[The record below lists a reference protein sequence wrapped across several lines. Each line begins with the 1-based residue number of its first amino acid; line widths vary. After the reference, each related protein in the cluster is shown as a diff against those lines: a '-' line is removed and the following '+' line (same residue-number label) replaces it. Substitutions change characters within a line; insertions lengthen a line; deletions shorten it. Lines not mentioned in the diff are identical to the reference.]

1 MAKQFDLIV
10 IGTGAAGSTVAHK
23 CRSAG
28 WNVAIVDSQPFGGT
42 CGLRGC
48 DPKKVLVGVAELI
61 DWTRRMQATGTVKN
75 STRIDWPALM
85 RFKKSFT
92 DPVPDHQLKRFSKA
106 GVETFQQRARFV
118 DQTSLQVGNETLTAR
133 HFVIAAGAM
142 PVRLKIPGEEHFIS
156 STQFLELEA
165 LPQRIIFVGG
175 GYIAFEFAHVS
186 ARAGAQAVIL
196 HRGEQPLARF
206 DTDLVAQLVKATR
219 EIGVDVHVKTAV
231 EEVEKSSKGYVVHAS
246 TANGPKSFEADLV
259 VHAAGRVPEI
269 EDLDL
274 DRAGVKWERRGVV
287 VNEYLQ
293 SVSSPAVYA
302 AGDAA
307 ASAGLP
313 LTPVA
318 SVEGQVAASNLLKG
332 NHLKPD
338 YSGTSSV
345 LFTVPPLASVGL
357 LEETATN
364 RGLKFKTNYMDTSGW
379 YSSRR
384 VAMKYSGFK
393 TLIEEGTNHI
403 LGAHLLGPHAEETIN
418 LFAMAIR
425 FGLRA
430 EDIRKTIW
438 AYPTSSSD
446 ISYMV

>member
-1 MAKQFDLIV
+1 KN
-10 IGTGAAGSTVAHK
+10 GT
-23 CRSAG
+23 
-28 WNVAIVDSQPFGGT
+28 Q
-42 CGLRGC
+42 
-48 DPKKVLVGVAELI
+48 
-61 DWTRRMQATGTVKN
+61 
-75 STRIDWPALM
+75 IDWPALM

-106 GVETFQQRARFV
+106 GIESFQQRARFV
-118 DQTSLQVGNETLTAR
+118 DQTSLQVGNDIFTAR

-142 PVRLKIPGEEHFIS
+142 PAMLNIPGEEHLIT

-186 ARAGAQAVIL
+186 ARAGAQAQIL
-196 HRGEQPLARF
+196 HRGARPLERF
-206 DTDLVAQLVKATR
+206 DADLVDQLVNATR

-231 EEVEKSSKGYVVHAS
+231 EEVEKRSKGYVVHAS
-246 TANGPKSFEADLV
+246 TGNGRASFEADLV

-274 DRAGVKWERRGVV
+274 DKAAVKWERRGVV

-307 ASAGLP
+307 ASGGVA

-318 SVEGQVAASNLLKG
+318 SVEGQVVGSNLLKG

-357 LEETATN
+357 LEDTARK
-364 RGLKFKTNYMDTSGW
+364 RGLKFKTNYKNTSAW

-384 VAMKYSGFK
+384 VAVKYSGFK
-393 TLIEEGTNHI
+393 TLIEEGTDRI
-403 LGAHLLGPHAEETIN
+403 LGAHLLGPHAEEVIN

-425 FGLRA
+425 FELRPV
-430 EDIRKTIW
+430 DIKKMIW

-446 ISYMV
+446 ISYML

>member
-1 MAKQFDLIV
+1 MEKKFDVIV
-10 IGTGAAGSTVAHK
+10 IGTGSAGSTVAHK

-28 WNVAIVDSQPFGGT
+28 WNVAIVDSRPFGGT
-42 CGLRGC
+42 CALRGC
-48 DPKKVLVGVAELI
+48 DPKKVLVGAAELI
-61 DWTRRMQATGTVKN
+61 DWNRRMEGTGIVKN
-75 STRIDWPALM
+75 GTQIDWPALM

-106 GVETFQQRARFV
+106 GIESFQQRARFV
-118 DQTSLQVGNETLTAR
+118 DQTSLQVGNDIFTAR

-142 PVRLKIPGEEHFIS
+142 PARLNIPGEEHLIT

-165 LPQRIIFVGG
+165 LPRRIIFVGG

-186 ARAGAQAVIL
+186 ARAGAQAQIL
-196 HRGEQPLARF
+196 HRGARPLERF
-206 DTDLVAQLVKATR
+206 DADLVDQLVNATR
-219 EIGVDVHVKTAV
+219 EIGVDVHVMAAV
-231 EEVEKSSKGYVVHAS
+231 EELEKRSKGYVVHAS
-246 TANGPKSFEADLV
+246 TGNGRASFEADLV

-274 DRAGVKWERRGVV
+274 DKAGVKWERRGVV

-293 SVSSPAVYA
+293 SVSNPAVYA

-307 ASAGLP
+307 ASGGGP

-318 SVEGQVAASNLLKG
+318 SVEGQVVGSNLLKG

-357 LEETATN
+357 LEDTARK
-364 RGLKFKTNYMDTSGW
+364 RGLKLDQLQEYFRMVFLQESGGEVLW
-379 YSSRR
+379 FQDAHRR
-384 VAMKYSGFK
+384 GDRSHSWSPLARTPCGGS
-393 TLIEEGTNHI
+393 H
-403 LGAHLLGPHAEETIN
+403 
-418 LFAMAIR
+418 
-425 FGLRA
+425 
-430 EDIRKTIW
+430 
-438 AYPTSSSD
+438 
-446 ISYMV
+446 